1 MVALHSSV
9 LAVPLNLEPV
19 LVEAWDRIGEFL
31 VLLVALDDIVDDS
44 LSFHVEETDAGVVS
58 GLSVGDIRLV
68 SLVSSNERIVAIGL
82 QGLQLGSEVCLDA
95 LNGGL
100 EICRLSVESCLVTSL
115 QLTNTLL
122 VGIDNLLEDLLDVVV
137 VRGHGRNGSHGVL
150 INEAVV
156 RCILHDEVNKIRALS
171 AASVVLWIGL
181 VSAEDLDSG
190 GACDTVLRGKVTVV
204 HHVDNA
210 KLDFGVVEL
219 VGGLGVGKFEGE
231 RLAVGAPISVE
242 SHDPEVLCILNDGRV
257 EVGGIERIEISE
269 EGLI

>member
-1 MVALHSSV
+1 M
-9 LAVPLNLEPV
+9 NFCIN
-19 LVEAWDRIGEFL
+19 D
-31 VLLVALDDIVDDS
+31 LLK
-44 LSFHVEETDAGVVS
+44 
-58 GLSVGDIRLV
+58 
-68 SLVSSNERIVAIGL
+68 
-82 QGLQLGSEVCLDA
+82 
-95 LNGGL
+95 
-100 EICRLSVESCLVTSL
+100 
-115 QLTNTLL
+115 
-122 VGIDNLLEDLLDVVV
+122 DLLDVVV
-137 VRGHGRNGSHGVL
+137 VLGNLRKRSLNTL
-150 INEAVV
+150 INEAVISS
-156 RCILHDEVNKIRALS
+156 ILHDEVNKIRALS

-242 SHDPEVLCILNDGRV
+242 SHDPEVLSILNDGRV
-257 EVGGIERIEISE
+257 EVGGHERIEISE